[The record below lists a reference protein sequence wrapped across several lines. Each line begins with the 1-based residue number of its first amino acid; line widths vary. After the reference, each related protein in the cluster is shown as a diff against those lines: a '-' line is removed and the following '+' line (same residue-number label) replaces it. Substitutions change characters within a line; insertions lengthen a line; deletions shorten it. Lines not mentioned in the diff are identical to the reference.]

1 MKILIASV
9 VSNDALERLRSEHE
23 VVYAPGADEDKL
35 CEAIDGCHGL
45 IFRSGV
51 DITARVLECAPD
63 LSVIVRAGSGY
74 DNIDLGVLERRVLH
88 FFRVPGP
95 GAKAVAEMAFTLMLG
110 LSRRL
115 LWADREWR
123 GGNWVKPQ
131 ATGVLMTGKVLGVV
145 GAGNIGS
152 RTGELGVAWGMEVLG
167 CVEHP
172 SPDVEASLARKGI
185 ALVDKDELLQRSDF
199 VSVHVPL
206 QDSTVDLIAAREL
219 DLMKPTAYLVNLARG
234 GVVNEADLLHALE
247 TGRLAGAGLDVH
259 QREGD
264 GKISPFARLDNVLL
278 TPHIGAG
285 TSDTQREIGE
295 IIVRCIEHAK
305 TNPPLEKAIEANFIV
320 M

>member
-1 MKILIASV
+1 MRILIASV
-9 VSNDALERLRSEHE
+9 VSNDAVERLRAEHE
-23 VVYAPGADEDKL
+23 VVYAPGADEERL
-35 CEAIDGCHGL
+35 CEAIEGCDGL

-74 DNIDLGVLERRVLH
+74 DNIDLSVLERRVLH

-123 GGNWVKPQ
+123 GGNWVKRQ
-131 ATGVLMTGKVLGVV
+131 AAGVLMTGKVLGIV

-152 RTGELGVAWGMEVLG
+152 RTGELGVAWGMDVLG

-172 SPDVEASLARKGI
+172 TAETATSLARKGI
-185 ALVDKDELLQRSDF
+185 ELVDKDELLRRADF

-206 QDSTVDLIAAREL
+206 QDSTVDLIAGREL
-219 DLMKPTAYLVNLARG
+219 DLMKPSAFLVNLARG
-234 GVVNEADLLHALE
+234 GVVNEPDLLSALE
-247 TGRLAGAGLDVH
+247 SGKLAGAGLDVH
-259 QREGD
+259 EREGD
-264 GKISPFARLDNVLL
+264 GNVSPFAHLDNVLL

-285 TSDTQREIGE
+285 TTDTQEEIGE
-295 IIVRCIEHAK
+295 VIVRCIEHAEQ
-305 TNPPLEKAIEANFIV
+305 NPPLEKAIEANFIV